1 MYASACRS
9 LCDPSRAVS
18 DEGGSV
24 CANPRATLLT
34 ICRRRLI
41 IVLTKPARGTRNMA
55 YYIPDHI
62 SAHDRGDGGLRM
74 TEWRGSR
81 VYRSWE
87 VEPDGCVTISEAS
100 RIIQPPVSRVAVF
113 KWIKAKK
120 LKALMVEGEYL
131 ITLTDL
137 RRFAAKNGKGW
148 PTSSRS

>member
-1 MYASACRS
+1 M
-9 LCDPSRAVS
+9 
-18 DEGGSV
+18 E
-24 CANPRATLLT
+24 
-34 ICRRRLI
+34 
-41 IVLTKPARGTRNMA
+41 
-55 YYIPDHI
+55 
-62 SAHDRGDGGLRM
+62 
-74 TEWRGSR
+74 GSR

>member
-1 MYASACRS
+1 
-9 LCDPSRAVS
+9 
-18 DEGGSV
+18 
-24 CANPRATLLT
+24 
-34 ICRRRLI
+34 
-41 IVLTKPARGTRNMA
+41 MA

-113 KWIKAKK
+113 KWIKEK
-120 LKALMVEGEYL
+120 
-131 ITLTDL
+131 
-137 RRFAAKNGKGW
+137 
-148 PTSSRS
+148 